1 MVTAVEVVSLR
12 KVFGNVVAVDGISF
26 KVEEGEIF
34 GLVGPNG
41 AGKTTT
47 LRILATLLRPTSGSV
62 RVFGRDVVKECDEVR
77 KLIAYLPE
85 EAGAYKYLTGYEYLR
100 FMAKVYGYGDE
111 VVEEGIRLAGL
122 GDAIHRYVGTYSKG
136 MKRRL
141 QVARTLMVR
150 PKLAIMDEPTSGLDV
165 IHAVYVRDIIK
176 NYVKKYGITVIVS
189 SHNMLEVEYLCDRIA
204 LLGRGR
210 IVAIGNPKEL
220 ISKYDAKNLE
230 EVFVK
235 VVGRATE

>member
-1 MVTAVEVVSLR
+1 MVKAVEVTNLR
-12 KVFGNVVAVDGISF
+12 KVFGNVVAVDDISF
-26 KVEEGEIF
+26 EVEEGEIF

-62 RVFGRDVVKECDEVR
+62 KIFGRDVVKECDEVR

-85 EAGAYKYLTGYEYLR
+85 EAGAYRYLTGYEYLR
-100 FMAKVYGYGDE
+100 FMAKVYGYGEE
-111 VVEEGIRLAGL
+111 VIEEGVRLAGL

-204 LLGRGR
+204 LLSRGR
-210 IVAIGNPKEL
+210 IVAIGDPKEL

-230 EVFVK
+230 ELFVK